1 MKLIRCRRLTLPGL
15 APLLPALLLTLA
27 ACQRPEEVPRPA
39 DLLPKER
46 MVPLLADLQQL
57 EAQVENSRLA
67 PDSARALFLA
77 EQKSLLWKR
86 QVTDSA
92 LQHSYRYYGAHGKDL
107 PELYQAVIDTLK
119 ERQKKFGPLP
129 VGPPAVPHK

>member
-1 MKLIRCRRLTLPGL
+1 MKTICRRCL
-15 APLLPALLLTLA
+15 ASLLPTLLLVLP
-27 ACQRPEEVPRPA
+27 ACQRPEEAVRPA
-39 DLLPKER
+39 DLLPRER
-46 MVPLLADLQQL
+46 MVPLLADLQLL

-77 EQKSLLWKR
+77 LQKTLFWKW

-107 PELYQAVIDTLK
+107 PEMYQAVIDTLK
-119 ERQKKFGPLP
+119 ERQKKFDPLP
-129 VGPPAVPHK
+129 AGVPAVPHG

>member
-1 MKLIRCRRLTLPGL
+1 VKSICRRGL
-15 APLLPALLLTLA
+15 APLLPALLLALA
-27 ACQRPEEVPRPA
+27 ACQRPEEAPRPA

-77 EQKSLLWKR
+77 EQKNLYWKR
-86 QVTDSA
+86 QVTNSV
-92 LQHSYRYYGAHGKDL
+92 LQHSYRYYGAHGKDM
-107 PELYQAVIDTLK
+107 PEIYQAVIDTLK
-119 ERQKKFGPLP
+119 TRQQKFAPLP
-129 VGPPAVPHK
+129 VGPPAVPHR

>member
-1 MKLIRCRRLTLPGL
+1 MKSICRRGL
-15 APLLPALLLTLA
+15 APLLPALLLALA
-27 ACQRPEEVPRPA
+27 ACQRPEEAPRPA

-77 EQKSLLWKR
+77 EEKNLYWKR
-86 QVTDSA
+86 QVTNSV
-92 LQHSYRYYGAHGKDL
+92 LQHSYRYYGAHGKDM
-107 PELYQAVIDTLK
+107 PEIYQAVIDTLK
-119 ERQKKFGPLP
+119 ERQKKFTPLP
-129 VGPPAVPHK
+129 VGPPAVPHR